1 MRVDI
6 LNLAP
11 NITMIW
17 LLSIDLNAELFNK
30 TENIQGVPTDIGWDC
45 RLTAYMKCID
55 ESQFKEYRNLF
66 VFHD

>member
-1 MRVDI
+1 
-6 LNLAP
+6 
-11 NITMIW
+11 MIW
-17 LLSIDLNAELFNK
+17 LVSIDLNAELFK
-30 TENIQGVPTDIGWDC
+30 GVPTDIGWDC